1 VFKYNREKRNSVESR
16 MSPAAVT
23 QLVECP
29 AVNRIVTGSSP
40 VGGAVEVTRIR
51 GLVF

>member
-1 VFKYNREKRNSVESR
+1 
-16 MSPAAVT
+16 MPPAAVT

-40 VGGAVEVTRIR
+40 VGGVNPLLLEKENFNPGISPPSP
-51 GLVF
+51 